1 MHAEMHTPQGLR
13 QHLVEGDLEMADL
26 KHGEDTCFD
35 YFFCDECD
43 EEVWPDREEN
53 ECAGCGAKYT
63 YGGKRLR

>member
-1 MHAEMHTPQGLR
+1 
-13 QHLVEGDLEMADL
+13 MADL